1 MGSFGIEKT
10 HSLLDIPEELILH
23 IFSYLTNH
31 VVHFHVRNVCR
42 MLKILA
48 EHHLYLRVLKTLW
61 YWSGVSPPA
70 SISQS

>member
-23 IFSYLTNH
+23 ILSYLTDH
-31 VVHFHVRNVCR
+31 VVHFQVRNVCR
-42 MLKILA
+42 KLKVLA

-61 YWSGVSPPA
+61 YSSGVSSPT